1 MSTTASD
8 KKNKKKT
15 TLNILNLYFILR
27 FLFEDT
33 DTTAKKRLKGKG
45 LEKQNNE
52 VITNEFGK
60 KLIIVE
66 VHRNLLHCFKL
77 SMKCGCDHMGGIG
90 ALIYHVRN
98 ERGQRRPLYPEIIT
112 HLGTEE
118 LGEFISPLCLTKTH
132 IYTIYTTRDA
142 VTRSPS

>member
-1 MSTTASD
+1 M
-8 KKNKKKT
+8 
-15 TLNILNLYFILR
+15 R
-27 FLFEDT
+27 FLLEDT
-33 DTTAKKRLKGKG
+33 DTTVKKQLKGKG
-45 LEKQNNE
+45 FEKQNNK

-60 KLIIVE
+60 NLIIVE
-66 VHRNLLHCFKL
+66 VHRILLHCFKL
-77 SMKCGCDHMGGIG
+77 SMKCGCDRMGGIG

-132 IYTIYTTRDA
+132 MYTIYTTHDT
-142 VTRSPS
+142 VTRSPSYSNTQTHTPSTMNHCN